1 MPGRAEIKNEDEW
14 QKQVEFHRNVVQEQA
29 VPVLVVVVVA
39 AGVVVVVVVAVVV
52 VVVEVVVVVVVVLV
66 GQCVG
71 KRGPIF
77 NQDRTVNFTILMCF

>member
-1 MPGRAEIKNEDEW
+1 MPGRAENKNEDEW

-39 AGVVVVVVVAVVV
+39 AGVVVVVVVVAVVV
-52 VVVEVVVVVVVVLV
+52 VVVEVVVVVVV